1 MLHQACARI
10 ARRLTDWART
20 LGTVAAPDTTADQ
33 VGRQASATGA
43 HPSQTDEPAP
53 GDARTGEPERRGHRD
68 LGLRW
73 WKELAFVA
81 GFYLLY
87 TVIRDTFGSASVGTT
102 HALHNAER
110 VIDVERDLGIFRE
123 QAVQQFFLRWP
134 WFIRVLDVYYGS
146 LHFIVPIVVLV
157 VLFRSWPEDYRRWR
171 NTLAATTALALIGF
185 SLFPLMPP
193 RLLCDCAYGAGAG
206 VHYGFVDTLAR
217 FGGSWSFDSGAMK
230 DVSNQY
236 AAMPSLHMA
245 WSLWCACVL
254 VPRLRHGWAKALA
267 AAYPMMTLVA
277 IVVTANHYFLDAVG
291 GALTLL
297 VGYLIAQVVSGRLAR
312 RPVR

>member
-1 MLHQACARI
+1 VL
-10 ARRLTDWART
+10 RRE
-20 LGTVAAPDTTADQ
+20 PDVIPDATHDETIDATAD
-33 VGRQASATGA
+33 
-43 HPSQTDEPAP
+43 P
-53 GDARTGEPERRGHRD
+53 GDPPADVEVEVEERDQRRQ

-81 GFYLLY
+81 VFYGIY
-87 TVIRDTFGSASVGTT
+87 TLIRDEFGSASVGTA
-102 HALHNAER
+102 HALHNATR
-110 VIDVERDLGIFRE
+110 VIDLEKWLHIFHE
-123 QAVQQFFLRWP
+123 QAIQHAFLRWP
-134 WFIRVLDVYYGS
+134 WFIRLLNIYYGS
-146 LHFIVPIVVLV
+146 LHFVVPVVVLLA
-157 VLFRSWPEDYRRWR
+157 LFRRWPEDYRLWR

-236 AAMPSLHMA
+236 AAMPSLHIA

-267 AAYPMMTLVA
+267 AGYPLVTLLAV
-277 IVVTANHYFLDAVG
+277 VVTANHYFLDAVG
-291 GALTLL
+291 GAVTLGA
-297 VGYLIAQVVSGRLAR
+297 GYLIARAVSGRLVR
-312 RPVR
+312 RPLR